1 MKDKIIKEYLINNH
15 FGKEN
20 QINYAKLRI
29 LINEELVVKYPPL
42 LRVGEDVLF
51 RFYTKDHLRFY
62 LNELFEKDNDNLLNF
77 TLISTS
83 EGVFV
88 AKNRDEIE
96 ECALRLKKHAL
107 GELKRYAKLMRL
119 PHDFQVLVDF
129 KNDKLRY
136 INRWQQQRLFDQDSE
151 LYEISI
157 DREKN
162 NV

>member
-1 MKDKIIKEYLINNH
+1 MKDKIIKNYVVYNH
-15 FGKEN
+15 TGKEN
-20 QINYAKLRI
+20 QITYESLRKALNAKLV
-29 LINEELVVKYPPL
+29 EEYPPL
-42 LRVGEDVLF
+42 IRTDKDKLF
-51 RFYTKDHLRFY
+51 RFYTKDHLRSY
-62 LNELFEKDNDNLLNF
+62 LNELFEKENDQLQNF
-77 TLISTS
+77 TLISTHQ
-83 EGVFV
+83 GVFV

-119 PHDFQVLVDF
+119 PQDFQVLVDF

-136 INRWQQQRLFDQDSE
+136 VDRWQQQRLFDLDSE
-151 LYEISI
+151 LYEISL